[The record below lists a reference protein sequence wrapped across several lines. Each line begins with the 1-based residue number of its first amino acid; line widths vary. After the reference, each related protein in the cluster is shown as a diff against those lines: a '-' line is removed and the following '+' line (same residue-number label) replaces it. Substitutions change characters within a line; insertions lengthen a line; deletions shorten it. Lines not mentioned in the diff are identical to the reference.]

1 MKIRLAICFLSIPAF
16 TFAQMKNRFTV
27 AFEYLKNSTDL
38 QSQII
43 HSFGYPGIKNG
54 IPFVSTTVHYMDC
67 SPFCLYNSNYD
78 SLELTKEEKNGMGF
92 KYKYYFESYKDESL
106 DSLNNV
112 DSTDLFLIFSK
123 PVNNYLPGIIFPK
136 EGKFDYYGRAVKIL
150 FLFDKENKVIKVLQS
165 LRIE

>member
-1 MKIRLAICFLSIPAF
+1 
-16 TFAQMKNRFTV
+16 MKNRFTV
-27 AFEYLKNSTDL
+27 AYEYLKNSTDL

-43 HSFGYPGIKNG
+43 HSFGYTGIKNG
-54 IPFVSTTVHYMDC
+54 IPFVSTTVHYLDC
-67 SPFCLYNSNYD
+67 TPFCFANSNYD
-78 SLELTKEEKNGMGF
+78 SLELGKEEKNVRGY
-92 KYKYYFESYKDESL
+92 KDKYYFESYKDASL
-106 DSLNNV
+106 DTLNTV

-150 FLFDKENKVIKVLQS
+150 FLFDKENKVIKVLKS